1 MTITACVAE
10 KISKKCS
17 DIREYL
23 RLAQL
28 AITTKY

>member
-1 MTITACVAE
+1 MITTSCVAE

-28 AITTKY
+28 AITAKY